1 MVNNCSIKDIDKIKE
16 LGTLINQNFNKLNN
30 IEEIIKNKNILGY
43 YIDDELIGF
52 VIFETMYEILDI
64 LYIVVEPIY
73 RKKGIASL
81 LMQYLINNKDFEKIM
96 LEVRCD
102 NSNAI
107 KLYKKFNF
115 KIINIRKKYYGNI
128 DGYVME
134 MIK

>member
-1 MVNNCSIKDIDKIKE
+1 MINNCTINDINRINE
-16 LGTLINQNFNKLNN
+16 LGNLINSNFSKVNK
-30 IEEIIKNKNILGY
+30 IEEIINNKNIIGY
-43 YIDDELIGF
+43 YLDNNLIGF
-52 VIFETMYEILDI
+52 IITEQSYEILDI
-64 LYIVVEPIY
+64 LYIVVDPLY

-81 LMQYLINNKDFEKIM
+81 LMEHIINNKTYDKIM

-107 KLYKKFNF
+107 KLYKKYNF

-134 MIK
+134 MI

>member
-1 MVNNCSIKDIDKIKE
+1 MINNCTINDINRINE
-16 LGTLINQNFNKLNN
+16 LGNLINLNFSKVNK
-30 IEEIIKNKNILGY
+30 IEEIINNKNIIGY
-43 YIDDELIGF
+43 YLDNNLIGF
-52 VIFETMYEILDI
+52 IITEQSYEILDI
-64 LYIVVEPIY
+64 LYIVVDPLY

-81 LMQYLINNKDFEKIM
+81 LMEHIINNKTYDKIM

-107 KLYKKFNF
+107 KLYKKYNF

-134 MIK
+134 MI

>member
-1 MVNNCSIKDIDKIKE
+1 MINNCTLKDIDKINE
-16 LGTLINQNFNKLNN
+16 LGNLINSNFSRVNNLKDIINKEN
-30 IEEIIKNKNILGY
+30 IIGY
-43 YIDDELIGF
+43 YINDELIGF
-52 VIFETMYEILDI
+52 IIIEQTYEILDI
-64 LYIVVEPIY
+64 LYIIVEPIY

-81 LMQYLINNKDFEKIM
+81 LMEYIIKNKEYEKIM
-96 LEVRCD
+96 LAVRCD

-107 KLYKKFNF
+107 KLYKKYNF

>member
-1 MVNNCSIKDIDKIKE
+1 MINSCNINDTDRINELGNLINTNFSKVNN
-16 LGTLINQNFNKLNN
+16 IN
-30 IEEIIKNKNILGY
+30 EIIKNNNIKGY
-43 YIDDELIGF
+43 YLDNKLVAFIITEQSF
-52 VIFETMYEILDI
+52 EILDI
-64 LYIVVEPIY
+64 IYIVVDPLY
-73 RKKGIASL
+73 RKKGIASSL
-81 LMQYLINNKDFEKIM
+81 IEYIINNENYEKIM

-107 KLYKKFNF
+107 KLYKKYNF

>member
-1 MVNNCSIKDIDKIKE
+1 MVNNCNIKDIDKIKE
-16 LGTLINQNFNKLNN
+16 LGNLINNNFSKLNN
-30 IEEIIKNKNILGY
+30 IVELISNENIIGY
-43 YIDDELIGF
+43 YLDNELIGF
-52 VIFETMYEILDI
+52 VIYESLYEILDI

-73 RKKGIASL
+73 RKKGIASIL
-81 LMQYLINNKDFEKIM
+81 IQYLIDNKDFEKIM

-115 KIINIRKKYYGNI
+115 KIINIRKKYYGNT